1 MDVYATRGV
10 ADGHQAVFN
19 FVFSNFTRPPRVRQT
34 RSLRPG
40 SYLREGFPLASGTRE
55 LLYAALCG
63 AGRERRAPRAP
74 RVALLGRGP

>member
-10 ADGHQAVFN
+10 ADGYQAVFN

-40 SYLREGFPLASGTRE
+40 SYLREGFPLASGT
-55 LLYAALCG
+55 LFYLFVLFDQLISLFVTFLY
-63 AGRERRAPRAP
+63 
-74 RVALLGRGP
+74 